1 MRQNE
6 NHSEYRTYSEA
17 KPVVASPAKMFRIAL
32 LSSLSVFVSFVM
44 IGTLVAYGKDDL
56 NSGGVAAFI
65 KQIADH
71 NFRNSVL
78 SVQAIVAS
86 VDVALVVISWKK
98 FGRPEDGEPI
108 QLRIWLSR
116 VLEDARRETATA
128 FIMIILAMVTGGLFF
143 SYWASILGQMSA
155 GGLVGGD
162 SIIGAALVA
171 VFIAIAVLPSIV
183 RVSGNETL
191 SGYASL
197 VKSVTCLPRRRIEV
211 FQYARDK
218 VAMSKWKK
226 FGWLVY
232 LWVACTL
239 PTVLSWGILMWEK
252 WGSLTLLL
260 LITLL
265 LVMGAL
271 AGAVIYW
278 TFAFV
283 SSAVREDY
291 LRTFC
296 LGLILV
302 FDAIVLI
309 SFGCLSW
316 AFWRDEYITIGEAFG
331 VFFGSVY
338 WVLLFLLFT
347 IFWWRV
353 PILHR
358 LGRMY
363 YTKAIDDLIEEYK
376 ESSELAGSAY
386 VQSKYSGYL
395 EDMEAIANV
404 LAPESAIIHRVGG
417 RGGRLRSRRWWRR
430 CFTKWWDLCAEI
442 KVPAEWGSPALT
454 QDALD
459 KNLRR
464 RLEQDFGVTFCGSGG
479 AVSEPGKIIRLLN
492 PADAWHM
499 RSALE

>member
-1 MRQNE
+1 
-6 NHSEYRTYSEA
+6 
-17 KPVVASPAKMFRIAL
+17 
-32 LSSLSVFVSFVM
+32 
-44 IGTLVAYGKDDL
+44 
-56 NSGGVAAFI
+56 
-65 KQIADH
+65 
-71 NFRNSVL
+71 
-78 SVQAIVAS
+78 
-86 VDVALVVISWKK
+86 
-98 FGRPEDGEPI
+98 
-108 QLRIWLSR
+108 
-116 VLEDARRETATA
+116 
-128 FIMIILAMVTGGLFF
+128 MIILAMVTGGLIF

-162 SIIGAALVA
+162 SIIGAALVV
-171 VFIAIAVLPSIV
+171 VFIAIAVLPSIM

-211 FQYARDK
+211 FQYAREK
-218 VAMSKWKK
+218 VAMSKWKR

-252 WGSLTLLL
+252 WGLAAVVLTIALT
-260 LITLL
+260 IA
-265 LVMGAL
+265 MGVL
-271 AGAVIYW
+271 ASAVIYW

-291 LRTFC
+291 IRTFC
-296 LGLILV
+296 LGLVLV

-309 SFGCLSW
+309 SFGRLSW
-316 AFWRDEYITIGEAFG
+316 AFWRDGSITIGEAFG

-338 WVLLFLLFT
+338 WVFLFLLFT
-347 IFWWRV
+347 IFWRRV
-353 PILHR
+353 PILYR

-363 YTKAIDDLIEEYK
+363 YAKAIDDLIEEY
-376 ESSELAGSAY
+376 ESSSELAGSACI
-386 VQSKYSGYL
+386 QSKYYGYL
-395 EDMEAIANV
+395 EYMEAIASV
-404 LAPESAIIHRVGG
+404 LAPESAIIHRVDG
-417 RGGRLRSRRWWRR
+417 RGGCLRSRRWWRR

-464 RLEQDFGVTFCGSGG
+464 RLEQDFGVTFCGRGG
-479 AVSEPGKIIRLLN
+479 AVPERGKIIRLLN

>member
-1 MRQNE
+1 
-6 NHSEYRTYSEA
+6 
-17 KPVVASPAKMFRIAL
+17 
-32 LSSLSVFVSFVM
+32 
-44 IGTLVAYGKDDL
+44 
-56 NSGGVAAFI
+56 
-65 KQIADH
+65 
-71 NFRNSVL
+71 
-78 SVQAIVAS
+78 
-86 VDVALVVISWKK
+86 
-98 FGRPEDGEPI
+98 
-108 QLRIWLSR
+108 
-116 VLEDARRETATA
+116 
-128 FIMIILAMVTGGLFF
+128 
-143 SYWASILGQMSA
+143 
-155 GGLVGGD
+155 
-162 SIIGAALVA
+162 
-171 VFIAIAVLPSIV
+171 
-183 RVSGNETL
+183 
-191 SGYASL
+191 
-197 VKSVTCLPRRRIEV
+197 
-211 FQYARDK
+211 
-218 VAMSKWKK
+218 
-226 FGWLVY
+226 
-232 LWVACTL
+232 
-239 PTVLSWGILMWEK
+239 MWEK

-395 EDMEAIANV
+395 EDMEAIASV
-404 LAPESAIIHRVGG
+404 LAPESAIVHRVGG